1 MRQSEPKAKTNQGK
15 RLQVSRKKK
24 HKETIA
30 IIGLV
35 IHSTR
40 VTGLVLHVQA
50 DWIELACE
58 DVGNALLRL
67 CHLARASVS
76 VLQFRRY
83 MERRNRGDSLV
94 KAQCD

>member
-1 MRQSEPKAKTNQGK
+1 MKAT
-15 RLQVSRKKK
+15 QVFRKKK

-30 IIGLV
+30 IISPV
-35 IHSTR
+35 IRSTR

-67 CHLARASVS
+67 CHLARTSVS
-76 VLQFRRY
+76 VLQLRRY
-83 MERRNRGDSLV
+83 MERRNRGNSLV
-94 KAQCD
+94 KTE